1 MKGNL
6 IYTSVI
12 FLVII
17 VATFAS
23 ARAISLDS
31 AEVISNTILKKDPIL
46 NIKVFLEGAMDGTD
60 SMQTKLRDAT
70 AEGSIQGAGVLPKTD
85 PYLGQ
90 VTIEGDLPE
99 EMVDWVL
106 VELYDSRSGELVKQI
121 PAILMSDGLIKNTD
135 GENGLRLSNRELRN
149 NYYIVVRHRNHLA
162 VCSSYTI
169 SVRGNS
175 INYDFTKGNAYEN
188 RVGQKEI
195 STGVYAMIA
204 GDGDGNEYVQTND
217 KASIWAKEVGKYGY
231 LQSDFNMDAYSQT
244 TDKSSIWNPNVGKAS
259 QVNYLSDISAAFQA
273 NTHLITLES
282 SSLPKSTNKINP
294 FLRK

>member
-12 FLVII
+12 FLIMI

-23 ARAISLDS
+23 AKAISIDATETL
-31 AEVISNTILKKDPIL
+31 SNSILKKDPTL
-46 NIKVFLEGAMDGTD
+46 NIKVFLEGAMNGVDT
-60 SMQTKLRDAT
+60 MQTKLRDVT

-90 VTIEGDLPE
+90 VTIERDLPE

-244 TDKSSIWNPNVGKAS
+244 TDKSGFWSKNVGKAS
-259 QVNYLSDISAAFQA
+259 QATFHPIIGTAFNQ
-273 NTHLITLES
+273 NTHTISKTASNSIKDIS
-282 SSLPKSTNKINP
+282 SSLI
-294 FLRK
+294 LQ